1 VFWGLGWLIR
11 VILAA
16 EHPYWNRG
24 AVEVYLFV
32 WVWVDGLPVDLR
44 SADDRFWAE

>member
-1 VFWGLGWLIR
+1 MVVLR
-11 VILAA
+11 VGGVDRVMLAA

-32 WVWVDGLPVDLR
+32 WV
-44 SADDRFWAE
+44 